1 MLLDF
6 FKVSTTPLIG
16 VDISS
21 SSIKVLQLSKADD
34 GKYRL
39 DAYAVELLPVQAVVD
54 KNIKASDKVGVV
66 LRQAVKKIGS
76 RRKFIAMAVAG
87 ASVVTRTIQINKEF
101 NDNEIVEQIEIE
113 ADRYIPYPLE
123 EVYYDFEI
131 IGPSE
136 KNPDL
141 MDVLLAAARIE
152 TVDMRIAVAEEA
164 GLKATIVDVETLAME
179 KAFSLIAEHLPIKG
193 PNSVIAMV
201 DIGATTTTLY
211 VFKNSKIIY
220 SRDQA
225 FGGRHLTDEIQRR
238 YGLSVEE
245 ATAAQ
250 KYGGLPE
257 DYTAEV
263 LEPFKE
269 TIVQQVSR
277 AIQVFFSSSE
287 ESEIHYIVLV
297 GGIAALPGVETLLQN
312 KMLIKTMVG
321 NPFVDMQIDP
331 SINKNVLAEDA
342 PALMMTCGLALRTFD
357 SE

>member
-6 FKVSTTPLIG
+6 FKISTTPLIG

-21 SSIKVLQLSKADD
+21 SSVKVLQLSKSTD
-34 GKYRL
+34 GKYCV
-39 DAYAVELLPVQAVVD
+39 DAYAIELLPPQCVVD
-54 KNIKASDKVGVV
+54 KTIKASDKVGAV
-66 LRQAVKKIGS
+66 LRQVVKKIGN

-87 ASVVTRTIQINKEF
+87 SSVVTRTIQINKEF
-101 NDNEIVEQIEIE
+101 SNEEIVEQIEIE

-164 GLKATIVDVETLAME
+164 GLKATIIDVETLAME
-179 KAFSLIAEHLPIKG
+179 KAFSLIVEHLPTKG
-193 PNSVIAMV
+193 TGNVVAMI

-225 FGGRHLTDEIQRR
+225 FGGKHLSDEIQRR

-245 ATAAQ
+245 AAAAQ

-257 DYTAEV
+257 DYITEV

-297 GGIAALPGVETLLQN
+297 GGIAALPGLEALIQN
-312 KMLIKTMVG
+312 KMAIKTMIG
-321 NPFVDMQIDP
+321 NPFADMQVA
-331 SINKNVLAEDA
+331 SSLNKNALAEDA